1 MTSTSIA
8 TSSPVD
14 ITIRGRSLTRD
25 LLGKVTLT
33 DMLCLVITGELPDAP
48 RRAVIDACLVSLV
61 EHGLTPSALATRLV
75 YGSAPEAMQGA
86 VAAGLLGV
94 GGQFVGTTEGCA
106 RLLERIVAAPDRDTE
121 AKAIVAEAKAPL
133 PGFGHDLHKPDDP
146 RTPVLFAVA
155 REHGVAGA
163 HVAAL
168 EALSGALDAA
178 KRRHITI
185 NATGAVAA
193 VLADAG
199 IPIAIMRGFALVA
212 RCAGLVGHVA
222 EEQREPAMRSIWEA
236 ADRAVPYRDPRGDKP

>member
-1 MTSTSIA
+1 VKPTTEIA
-8 TSSPVD
+8 TSSPDD
-14 ITIRGRSLTRD
+14 ITVRGKSLPRE
-25 LLGKVTLT
+25 LIGKLGFSE
-33 DMLCLVITGELPDAP
+33 MLCFTILGEVPSPARLAC
-48 RRAVIDACLVSLV
+48 IDACLVALM
-61 EHGLTPSALATRLV
+61 EHGLTPSAITTRLI

-94 GGQFVGTTEGCA
+94 GNQFVGTVEGCA
-106 RLLERIVAAPDRDTE
+106 RLLARIVAGEAP
-121 AKAIVAEAKAPL
+121 AAIVAASSGPL

-155 REHGVAGA
+155 RQHGVAGG

-168 EALSGALDAA
+168 EALGVALDAA

-199 IPIAIMRGFALVA
+199 VPIEIMRGFALIT
-212 RCAGLVGHVA
+212 RCAGLVAHVR
-222 EEQREPAMRSIWEA
+222 EEQRDPALRAMWSA
-236 ADRAVPYRDPRGDKP
+236 AEHAVPYRDPTG